1 MDDENNEI
9 VDLTRRNGGE
19 EESREQ
25 MAMEVQE
32 NSEYDGD
39 ENDKLEE
46 NETGIQRQEENGANI
61 SDSNG
66 QNYDIPDAIN
76 SEIPADA
83 EQSLLKET
91 NMAEDKRDQEQ
102 NARQDVMSNHDPK
115 SHDACNHNH
124 PGNAAGAAEN
134 LINNSHKEFLQ
145 VPTRMS
151 TKKKRKD
158 VHIALESTI
167 SDASKSSTD
176 FSESD
181 RDNYNRKFDRMY
193 ERSGSCT
200 NCRKSRA
207 CCIFIYFW
215 VVLFV
220 MCSFIAIVVIAL
232 KVLIPYLE
240 ALEFKQTECKGIDS
254 TYGNPRPTCSCG
266 KSCKSDYPCLA
277 ITVTFEDDNQTEY
290 MAYFSDNEATIGGKV
305 RLVMNGY
312 ENKIT
317 MRQSSCVTARAYRP
331 RCHRP
336 WSELYHCI
344 LRACPSLP

>member
-1 MDDENNEI
+1 MDEI
-9 VDLTRRNGGE
+9 VDLTRRDSKE
-19 EESREQ
+19 EFKEEIP
-25 MAMEVQE
+25 MEVQ
-32 NSEYDGD
+32 NDCKSDGNG
-39 ENDKLEE
+39 ND
-46 NETGIQRQEENGANI
+46 GVEENGTGIERKAGSSADI
-61 SDSNG
+61 QDSNG
-66 QNYDIPDAIN
+66 RNYDLPDAIN
-76 SEIPADA
+76 SEIQADA
-83 EQSLLKET
+83 EQELLKET
-91 NMAEDKRDQEQ
+91 KIVEKEGQGQEQ
-102 NARQDVMSNHDPK
+102 NSQQQSHQEAISNHEPK
-115 SHDACNHNH
+115 GHDVCNHH
-124 PGNAAGAAEN
+124 HDAGAAES

-158 VHIALESTI
+158 VHITLESTI

-176 FSESD
+176 FSDSD
-181 RDNYNRKFDRMY
+181 RDYYNRKLDRMY

-220 MCSFIAIVVIAL
+220 MCSLIAIVVIAL

-254 TYGNPRPTCSCG
+254 TYAKPRPTCNCG

-305 RLVMNGY
+305 RLDMNY
-312 ENKIT
+312 INNNQRVKRIT
-317 MRQSSCVTARAYRP
+317 WVALISHFTWVKFPLM
-331 RCHRP
+331 
-336 WSELYHCI
+336 
-344 LRACPSLP
+344 

>member
-1 MDDENNEI
+1 MEWKRTGQG
-9 VDLTRRNGGE
+9 L
-19 EESREQ
+19 REKR
-25 MAMEVQE
+25 A
-32 NSEYDGD
+32 SSAD
-39 ENDKLEE
+39 
-46 NETGIQRQEENGANI
+46 IQ
-61 SDSNG
+61 DSNG
-66 QNYDIPDAIN
+66 RNYDLPDAIN
-76 SEIPADA
+76 SEIQADA
-83 EQSLLKET
+83 EQELLKET
-91 NMAEDKRDQEQ
+91 KIVEKEGQGQEQ
-102 NARQDVMSNHDPK
+102 NSQQQSHQEAISNHEPK
-115 SHDACNHNH
+115 GHDVCNHH
-124 PGNAAGAAEN
+124 HDAGAAES

-158 VHIALESTI
+158 VHITLESTI

-176 FSESD
+176 FSDSD
-181 RDNYNRKFDRMY
+181 RDYYNRKLDRMY

-220 MCSFIAIVVIAL
+220 MCSLIAIVVIAL

-254 TYGNPRPTCSCG
+254 TYAKPRPTCSCG

-305 RLVMNGY
+305 RLDMKLVSTTANQWV
-312 ENKIT
+312 KRIT
-317 MRQSSCVTARAYRP
+317 WVALSMIEPVYWNPA
-331 RCHRP
+331 
-336 WSELYHCI
+336 L
-344 LRACPSLP
+344 